1 MSNQVS
7 TQNQNITLKLKGNYQ
22 IFDRLCELFE
32 SGELEKALGISILE
46 LEAVSLKKVTVEEEL
61 PSDVKILDIAKNT
74 ITLQKSAVRA
84 TSPTIEAI
92 ENEIISLFSFWQNC
106 LENQEFKTATLGNS
120 ISRKKVIELNQHL
133 IELIFTIE
141 EINKTEIRIYL
152 KVRPQ
157 NGKGYLP
164 ENLIVCVFDEEG
176 EFFPFQKTNDQTSI
190 LDLTIGHSFVCKT
203 NDSFK
208 ISFRLNEIVVVKSFP
223 E

>member
-1 MSNQVS
+1 MSDQVS

-22 IFDRLCELFE
+22 IFDQLCELFE
-32 SGELEKALGISILE
+32 SGELEKALSISILE
-46 LEAVSLKKVTVEEEL
+46 LEAFSLKKVTVEEEL

-74 ITLQKSAVRA
+74 MTLQKSAVRA

-106 LENQEFKTATLGNS
+106 LENQGFKTATLGNS

-133 IELIFTIE
+133 IELIFTID

-164 ENLIVCVFDEEG
+164 ENLIVSVFDEEG
-176 EFFPFQKTNDQTSI
+176 EFFPFQKTNNQTNI

-208 ISFRLNEIVVVKSFP
+208 ISFSLNEIAVVKSFP